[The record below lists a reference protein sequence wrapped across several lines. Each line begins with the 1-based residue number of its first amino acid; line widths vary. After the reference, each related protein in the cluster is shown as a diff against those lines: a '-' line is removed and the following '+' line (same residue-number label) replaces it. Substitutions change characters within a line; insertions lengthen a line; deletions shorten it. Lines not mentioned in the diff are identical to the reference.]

1 MVKITFVELVK
12 ITLVDVKEILF
23 KKWAESD

>member
-12 ITLVDVKEILF
+12 ITFVDVKEILF